1 MTVPDIV
8 RLSAKI
14 HGFVQ
19 GVSFRYYTLRQAQTL
34 RLYGYVRNCFDG
46 TVEVVAEGDR
56 RAVEELLSWLH
67 RGPRGAQVDKV
78 DSEWQ
83 ESRKEFRRFEVR
95 F

>member
-1 MTVPDIV
+1 MTVPDPV

-19 GVSFRYYTLRQAQTL
+19 GVSFRYYTLRQAQSL
-34 RLYGYVRNCFDG
+34 RLNGYVRNCIDG
-46 TVEVVAEGDR
+46 TVEVVAQGDR

-67 RGPRGAQVDKV
+67 RGPPGAEVEKV
-78 DSEWQ
+78 DSEWLKPR
-83 ESRKEFRRFEVR
+83 EDLKRFEVR

>member
-1 MTVPDIV
+1 VSDVV

-14 HGFVQ
+14 HGLVQ

-34 RLYGYVRNCFDG
+34 ELNGYVRNCFDG

-56 RAVEELLSWLH
+56 RTVAKLLSWLH
-67 RGPRGAQVDKV
+67 EGPRWAQVERV
-78 DSEWQ
+78 DFQWQ
-83 ESRKEFRRFEVR
+83 EPQRDLRRFEVR